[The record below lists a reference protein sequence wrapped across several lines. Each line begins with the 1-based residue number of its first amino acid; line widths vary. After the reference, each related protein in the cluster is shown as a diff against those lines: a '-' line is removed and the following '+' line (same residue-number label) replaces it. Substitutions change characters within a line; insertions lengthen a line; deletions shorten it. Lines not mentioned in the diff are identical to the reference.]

1 MLEITQRHGQMIL
14 KNSLVKP
21 SLLMS
26 NASNSG
32 EATTTITYVKEISI
46 ENLEILRWILIILL
60 IILDFV
66 TLMDSLV
73 TSSVSLDVLLFAS
86 LQITLTVSRIG
97 RYWE

>member
-1 MLEITQRHGQMIL
+1 MLEVTRQHGQMIL

-46 ENLEILRWILIILL
+46 ENLEILR
-60 IILDFV
+60 
-66 TLMDSLV
+66 
-73 TSSVSLDVLLFAS
+73 
-86 LQITLTVSRIG
+86 
-97 RYWE
+97 